1 VAICSNEQGRPSGF
15 SQRMEIKKDK
25 NIITDP
31 INILHPNTVKTS
43 PNEHACLLA
52 HIYPC
57 KKKHQSKGY
66 RKREKSGKKR
76 LNQTCL
82 ENGGMNERRI
92 RTNLF

>member
-1 VAICSNEQGRPSGF
+1 MNKVGRLASH
-15 SQRMEIKKDK
+15 SEWKLKDK

-57 KKKHQSKGY
+57 KKKAPKQ
-66 RKREKSGKKR
+66 
-76 LNQTCL
+76 
-82 ENGGMNERRI
+82 RI
-92 RTNLF
+92 